1 MVNTIVII
9 TQTLPLVSLC
19 TCYHVVLFIHHL
31 NSMVLYTFCE
41 IDSIIFSFYII
52 CFQYNANLR
61 NGLIGNAISQIKT
74 QGGTNPLLYGCCL
87 SEGWGLGWK
96 WYENR
101 QQA

>member
-1 MVNTIVII
+1 MFF
-9 TQTLPLVSLC
+9 
-19 TCYHVVLFIHHL
+19 CY
-31 NSMVLYTFCE
+31 M
-41 IDSIIFSFYII
+41 I
-52 CFQYNANLR
+52 CFQYTANLR
-61 NGLIGNAISQIKT
+61 NGLGGNAISQIKT